1 MQLLLWC
8 DDEKLYGE
16 LRSNVEFPQSFEL
29 VEEDHRFSKEGDK
42 YYRISKIYKI
52 TTDRAT
58 GDVIEKRLILDNHSE
73 VMFSYDLIPK
83 EQIMV

>member
-8 DDEKLYGE
+8 DDEKIYGE
-16 LRSNVEFPQSFEL
+16 LRSNVEFPQSIEL
-29 VEEDHRFSKEGDK
+29 VEEDHRFSKGGDK